1 MNVVGLTSNTMIH
14 RHANIRKCLQYA
26 FQVGLIKPNPADRV
40 ERLQKNVFVS
50 EYYDTQELDELFQA
64 VKGNSMELPVILAAF
79 YDMRRS
85 EIVGLK
91 WNCIDFEKK
100 TISIQHIVTD
110 IYLDG
115 HLVAIEKES

>member
-1 MNVVGLTSNTMIH
+1 MPFLWTKVLI
-14 RHANIRKCLQYA
+14 
-26 FQVGLIKPNPADRV
+26 FQGSAHQIVWEV
-40 ERLQKNVFVS
+40 WVS

-64 VKGNSMELPVILAAF
+64 VKGDPIELPVILAAF
-79 YDMRRS
+79 YGMRRS

-100 TISIQHIVTD
+100 TISIQHVVTD

-115 HLVAIEKES
+115 HLV